1 MIAGVEGYERL
12 SMRSMIAA
20 LRWPRTSKFNYCA
33 FDWLLA
39 MVTTGVTAFFV
50 ASPMAF
56 AQSLRHLA
64 NREELAKA
72 LREPQPST
80 TLVLANGEYG
90 SDWYITNVDRLTI
103 RAADQARPPSFT
115 GGKVAFHFSKCS
127 HLHLDGLKITGQ
139 SQNGLNL
146 DDGGPSSTPPH
157 SIILEHLTIENI
169 GPKGNCDG
177 IKASGIEQ
185 LKIQHCSLSGWAG
198 QGIDLVGC
206 HHVLIEQCQL
216 QGKEGYSP
224 SAGLQAKGGSSDI
237 KIQDCQL
244 HDAGER
250 LINIGGSTGLPSFG
264 LKGSITKPKMS
275 SFATANC
282 KEDCAPS
289 HSLVWMV
296 PSSKTIPFTI
306 RKSGSRA
313 FCRKPI
319 PVPSCPRETACS
331 RTTKFFFEENKSR
344 WIAMWDP
351 ARPPR
356 PFGLKGINGM
366 RSINPNALN
375 LNFQS
380 RRSTGAMESTFAEC
394 VYQLHRSRLMVRGF
408 IGCEL
413 RMVGVMNLEGISVV
427 PDPTA

>member
-1 MIAGVEGYERL
+1 
-12 SMRSMIAA
+12 MRSMIAA

-72 LREPQPST
+72 LRELQPST

-224 SAGLQAKGGSSDI
+224 PAGIQAKGGSSDI
-237 KIQDCQL
+237 KMQDCQL

-250 LINIGGSTGLPSFG
+250 LINIGGSTGLPFFRPQGIHYEAKDVLVRNCQLQGG
-264 LKGSITKPKMS
+264 LCAVAFVGVDGAVVEDNTIHYPQKWIVRILQETNSSPFVPSRNGVFKNNKVLFRREQVSLDCNVGAGTAPETFRFEGNQWYAVDQPQRSKPK
-275 SFATANC
+275 
-282 KEDCAPS
+282 
-289 HSLVWMV
+289 L
-296 PSSKTIPFTI
+296 
-306 RKSGSRA
+306 
-313 FCRKPI
+313 
-319 PVPSCPRETACS
+319 PV
-331 RTTKFFFEENKSR
+331 EE
-344 WIAMWDP
+344 
-351 ARPPR
+351 
-356 PFGLKGINGM
+356 ING
-366 RSINPNALN
+366 R
-375 LNFQS
+375 
-380 RRSTGAMESTFAEC
+380 
-394 VYQLHRSRLMVRGF
+394 Y
-408 IGCEL
+408 
-413 RMVGVMNLEGISVV
+413 GV
-427 PDPTA
+427 DFR